1 MSKTPPHDQPDKRF
15 DGGEEIPVHY
25 GLDDNPGPDAP
36 DRPGPPEPAE
46 APGGELESLR
56 RERDDLM
63 GRLQRLAADYQNYQK
78 RSAKE
83 QQQARQFANEGLM
96 KELLG
101 VLDDMERALEAAR
114 ENHPPEDP
122 LLVGTE
128 MVHGKF
134 LAALKHC
141 GLEPI
146 DAEGQPF
153 DPQRHSAMMQ
163 EPTDQAEPMTVLRV
177 LQRGYELKGRTLRPA
192 AVVVAQA
199 PSDEATET

>member
-1 MSKTPPHDQPDKRF
+1 MSKTPPKDQPDDRF
-15 DGGEEIPVHY
+15 EGEAIPVHQ
-25 GLDDNPGPDAP
+25 GPDDP
-36 DRPGPPEPAE
+36 RPADPGQAGPAE
-46 APGGELESLR
+46 PETEPGGEFDALR

-83 QQQARQFANEGLM
+83 QQQARQFANEDLM

-128 MVHGKF
+128 MVHDQF
-134 LAALKHC
+134 LAVLKRF

-146 DAEGQPF
+146 DAEGLPF
-153 DPQRHSAMMQ
+153 DPEKHSAMMQ
-163 EPTDQAEPMTVLRV
+163 EPTDQADPMTVLRV

-199 PSDEATET
+199 PADEAQEQ